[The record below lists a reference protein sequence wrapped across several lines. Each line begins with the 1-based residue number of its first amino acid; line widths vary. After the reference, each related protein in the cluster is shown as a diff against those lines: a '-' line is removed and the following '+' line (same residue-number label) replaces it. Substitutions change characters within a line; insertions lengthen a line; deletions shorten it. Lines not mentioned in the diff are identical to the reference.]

1 MGLQSQYFLYICALV
16 NNNQNKVKK
25 GLKLFGILGMATVLF
40 YGCNKPA
47 TTSSESNSTG
57 TTASTGDLKVAFVYT
72 DSVINKYDYFVK
84 KSEEITEKG
93 KKFEG
98 ELQSRAQGFEREV
111 SNFQQSANTMT
122 QNQALAKQD
131 ELGKKQQNL
140 ITYRDNLMQELSID
154 ESNLY
159 NEVYIQVQDYLKVY
173 AEENSLDVILSYTRG
188 GAVWYASDALDLTES
203 VIEGLNKKYNSSS
216 TDTAK

>member
-1 MGLQSQYFLYICALV
+1 MQSQYFLYICALV

-122 QNQALAKQD
+122 QNQALAKPPFP
-131 ELGKKQQNL
+131 
-140 ITYRDNLMQELSID
+140 IPPLMFWPPKPSCPPARQCF
-154 ESNLY
+154 
-159 NEVYIQVQDYLKVY
+159 KP
-173 AEENSLDVILSYTRG
+173 NSLLPFMCSK
-188 GAVWYASDALDLTES
+188 AVTSA
-203 VIEGLNKKYNSSS
+203 
-216 TDTAK
+216 

>member
-1 MGLQSQYFLYICALV
+1 M
-16 NNNQNKVKK
+16 KK
-25 GLKLFGILGMATVLF
+25 GFKLFGALTLATVLF
-40 YGCNKPA
+40 YSCNKPA
-47 TTSSESNSTG
+47 TQTTEGEGSTAAA
-57 TTASTGDLKVAFVYT
+57 ASGDLKVAFVYT

-111 SNFQQSANTMT
+111 ANFQQSANSMT

-140 ITYRDNLMQELSID
+140 ITYRDNLMQELSVD
-154 ESNLY
+154 EANLY
-159 NEVYIQVQDYLKVY
+159 NEVYTKVQDYLKQY
-173 AEENSLDVILSYTRG
+173 AADNSIDIILSYTRG
-188 GAVWYASDALDLTES
+188 GAVWYASDAMDLTES
-203 VIEGLNKKYNSSS
+203 VITGLNKKYNESA
-216 TDTAK
+216 TDTVK

>member
-1 MGLQSQYFLYICALV
+1 M
-16 NNNQNKVKK
+16 KK
-25 GLKLFGILGMATVLF
+25 GLKLFGILGLATMLF
-40 YGCNKPA
+40 YGCNQPA
-47 TTSSESNSTG
+47 TTSTEG
-57 TTASTGDLKVAFVYT
+57 ETTSAKGAAGELKVAFVYT

-111 SNFQQSANTMT
+111 ANFQQSANTMT

-140 ITYRDNLMQELSID
+140 MTYRDNLMQELSVD
-154 ESNLY
+154 EANLY
-159 NEVYIQVQDYLKVY
+159 NEVYTQVQDYLKTY
-173 AEENSLDVILSYTRG
+173 AQANSLDVILSYTRG
-188 GAVWYASDALDLTES
+188 GAVWYASDAMDLTNE
-203 VIEGLNKKYNSSS
+203 VIEGLNKKYNSTSADS
-216 TDTAK
+216 TK

>member
-1 MGLQSQYFLYICALV
+1 M
-16 NNNQNKVKK
+16 KK
-25 GLKLFGILGMATVLF
+25 GLKLFGLLGLATMLF
-40 YGCNKPA
+40 YGCNQPA
-47 TTSSESNSTG
+47 TTSTEGETTSTIGSTG
-57 TTASTGDLKVAFVYT
+57 ELKVAFVYT

-111 SNFQQSANTMT
+111 ANFQQSANTMT

-140 ITYRDNLMQELSID
+140 MTYRDNLMQELSVD
-154 ESNLY
+154 EANLY
-159 NEVYIQVQDYLKVY
+159 NEVYTEVQDFLKTY
-173 AEENSLDVILSYTRG
+173 AQENSLDVILSYTRG
-188 GAVWYASDALDLTES
+188 GAVWYASDAMDLTKE
-203 VIEGLNKKYNSSS
+203 VIEGLNKKYNTNS
-216 TDTAK
+216 TDSVK

>member
-57 TTASTGDLKVAFVYT
+57 TTSSTGDLKVAFVYT